1 MKEAAGVAS
10 SNSNGESSGNYQE
23 NQMESSAAASS
34 YDKDDGL
41 NMLDKVAIQD
51 PKNQFGRDLR
61 TFKINEKSVDST
73 PKEHLMVGASS

>member
-41 NMLDKVAIQD
+41 NMLDKVAI
-51 PKNQFGRDLR
+51 
-61 TFKINEKSVDST
+61 
-73 PKEHLMVGASS
+73 